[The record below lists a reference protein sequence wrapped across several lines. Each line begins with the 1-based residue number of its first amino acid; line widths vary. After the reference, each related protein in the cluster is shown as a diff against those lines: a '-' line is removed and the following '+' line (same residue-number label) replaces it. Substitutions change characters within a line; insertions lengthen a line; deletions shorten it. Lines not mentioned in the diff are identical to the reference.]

1 MDEKEVQALL
11 TAIRV
16 GSFSRAAEELGY
28 TQPGLTQ
35 MMNRMERELGCKIL
49 CRSYSGVQLTL
60 EGQKLFPF
68 FENISRSFSALH
80 GEIEHLRAG
89 SGQVIRIASYPSV
102 AKSILP
108 PLIQKFQMHNPAIAL
123 ELQISGYDI
132 RDWLAAGAV
141 DLAFVDES
149 LGEKQDWLPLFYDP
163 YYVAVSADSPL
174 STRSAVTVQDL
185 SDQALILSQINEL
198 KPLSRLGKLRGQLH
212 ISASDDT
219 AVLSLVEQGLGVT
232 ILPQS
237 SLKGHSDRIRVL
249 SLEPPIRR
257 TIGIVRSKTVNRS
270 ADEFMEFSGRE
281 MRKVDG

>member
-1 MDEKEVQALL
+1 MDEKEIQALL

-35 MMNRMERELGCKIL
+35 MMNRMERELGCKVL

-60 EGQKLFPF
+60 EGQKLLPF
-68 FENISRSFSALH
+68 FENVSRSLSALH

-89 SGQVIRIASYPSV
+89 NGQVIRIAAYPSV

-108 PLIQKFQMHNPAIAL
+108 SLIQKFQAHNPNITL

-132 RDWLAAGAV
+132 REWVSSGIV
-141 DLAFVDES
+141 DLAFVDEG
-149 LGEKQDWLPLFYDP
+149 LGEKQDWLPLFRDP
-163 YYVAVSADSPL
+163 YFVAVSADSPL
-174 STRSAVTVQDL
+174 STRKSVTVQDL
-185 SDQALILSQINEL
+185 ADQAFILSQINEL
-198 KPLSRLGKLRGQLH
+198 KPLSRLGKLREQLH
-212 ISASDDT
+212 INASDDT

-232 ILPQS
+232 ILPES
-237 SLKGHSDRIRVL
+237 SLKGHSDKIRVL
-249 SLEPPIRR
+249 SLDPPLRR

-270 ADEFMEFSGRE
+270 ADEFVDFSSRE
-281 MRKVDG
+281 LRRAD